1 MEQAPF
7 APYGNPISSVFVSS
21 DIDFDNVIWNP
32 IFSGDLTSF
41 QFK

>member
-1 MEQAPF
+1 MEQAPI
-7 APYGNPISSVFVSS
+7 APYGNPTASVFVSS
-21 DIDFDNVIWNP
+21 DIDFGGVIWNP